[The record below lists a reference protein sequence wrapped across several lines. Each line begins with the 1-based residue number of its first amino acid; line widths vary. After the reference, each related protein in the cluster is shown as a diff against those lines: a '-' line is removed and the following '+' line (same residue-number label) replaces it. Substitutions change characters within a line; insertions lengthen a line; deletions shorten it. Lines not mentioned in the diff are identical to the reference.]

1 MILINEN
8 FWFGTLIIFALS
20 ILLSMGINLFML
32 RYTGNIFSKKLP
44 ENTIRFSNARKPAIG
59 GVSFFACLLFG
70 IIAYLLFFPY
80 DRTSINNIEISAIIG
95 TVSMGFI
102 LGLYDDLKNS
112 PVWVKFFIQ
121 FSIAGILIASGI
133 SIQLFQAYPMLN
145 YILTFVWVVGI
156 MNSINMLDNM
166 DAITSITSLSIF
178 TTVLLLLGLKQDFRS
193 LDFIMIIAIN
203 GGLIGFLIYNWH
215 PSKIYMG
222 DVGSQFLGVI
232 LAIVGIKYFWN
243 FTDSD
248 VLLVNSKQIIVLM
261 MAFILPITDTTTVFY
276 KRIVRGQSPF
286 IGGADHTTHHL
297 SYIGLSVK
305 QVGFLFLFIG
315 MLSALFIIVI
325 LEFIP
330 KWSYW
335 HFFLFFAYVL
345 TVFISLFYIA
355 QLNKNKNLKK

>member
-1 MILINEN
+1 MLFFEN
-8 FWFGTLIIFALS
+8 FWLGTIIIFTLS
-20 ILLSMGINLFML
+20 IFLSIAINLFML
-32 RYTGNIFSKKLP
+32 RYTGSLFSKKLP
-44 ENTIRFSNARKPAIG
+44 ENTIRFSTARKPAIG
-59 GVSFFACLLFG
+59 GVSFFACFLFG

-80 DRTSINNIEISAIIG
+80 DRNSINNIEISAIIS

-102 LGLYDDLKNS
+102 LGLYDDLRNS
-112 PVWVKFFIQ
+112 PVWVKFFFQ

-133 SIQLFQAYPMLN
+133 SIELFQSYPILN
-145 YILTFVWVVGI
+145 YILTFIWVVGI

-166 DAITSITSLSIF
+166 DAITTITSLSIF
-178 TTVLLLLGLKQDFRS
+178 TTVLLLLGLKHVYQS

-222 DVGSQFLGVI
+222 DVGSQFLGVV

-243 FTDSD
+243 FTDTN
-248 VLLVNSKQIIVLM
+248 VLLVNSKQIIVLI

-276 KRIVRGQSPF
+276 KRIARGQSPF

-297 SYIGLSVK
+297 SYIGLSVR
-305 QVGFLFLFIG
+305 QIGLLFLFIG
-315 MLSALFIIVI
+315 ILSALFIIII

-330 KWSYW
+330 QWSYL
-335 HFFLFFAYVL
+335 HFSLFLAYVL
-345 TVFISLFYIA
+345 IVFISLFYIA